1 MSDFDTYVQEQQVNW
16 RSRHIACQEYG
27 EHNGKERPWILP
39 RQVWQENLWPKIRSD
54 SEHSLPD
61 YLEKNNIDKHTGVHN
76 LKSSWVL
83 CANLYFPFQHNP
95 EMFAGFLKEK
105 VSRLVESVDKIE
117 LEYAE
122 EQPLNPTILLGEPD
136 SGKRGKNQ
144 TSPDVAFIING
155 GKGLMLTENK
165 FTEHSF
171 YECSGRKKEH
181 GNPDIKR
188 CLDFGL
194 VSSDTANNC
203 YQCHWEDGSRKNR
216 KYWDYITV
224 NEKGRKLLKRCPAAV
239 SGYQLFR
246 QQALA
251 EAIARSNKYDFVISC
266 VAYDERNETLVG
278 SLSGTGIA
286 DFTKDWA
293 CLFEGKA
300 KFTTFTHQQWV
311 DWVRKND
318 TQGLWKEWLSYV
330 EERYGY

>member
-27 EHNGKERPWILP
+27 EQNGKERLWILP

-83 CANLYFPFQHNP
+83 CANLYFPFQRNP
-95 EMFAGFLKEK
+95 ELIASFLRENVCSLIKT
-105 VSRLVESVDKIE
+105 VDTIE

-122 EQPLNPTILLGEPD
+122 DPPLDASTLLGEPD
-136 SGKRGKNQ
+136 IGKRGKYQ
-144 TSPDVAFIING
+144 TSPDVAFVVNDY
-155 GKGLMLTENK
+155 KGLILTENK

-171 YECSGRKKEH
+171 YNCSGRKKEY
-181 GNPDIKR
+181 GNPDINR
-188 CLDFGL
+188 CLDFQFIF
-194 VSSDTANNC
+194 SDVKNNC
-203 YQCHWEDGSRKNR
+203 YQLNWENIQRKNR
-216 KYWDYITV
+216 KYWDYIRIS
-224 NEKGRKLLKRCPAAV
+224 EKGKQILKRCPAAV

-251 EAIARSNKYDFVISC
+251 EAIAQSGKYDFVVSC
-266 VAYDERNETLVG
+266 VAYDERNKPLIS
-278 SLSGTGIA
+278 SLSRAGIN

-293 CLFEGKA
+293 CLFEDKA
-300 KFTTFTHQQWV
+300 QFATFTHQQWV

-318 TQGLWKEWLSYV
+318 TQGLWKEWLSYI